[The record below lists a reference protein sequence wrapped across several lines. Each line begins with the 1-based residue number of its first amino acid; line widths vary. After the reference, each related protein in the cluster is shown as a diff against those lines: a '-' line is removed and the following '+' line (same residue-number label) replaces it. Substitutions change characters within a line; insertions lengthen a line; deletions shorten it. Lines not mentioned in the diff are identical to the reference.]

1 LDRGRPGL
9 PVCESGAGETPA
21 LRADAIV
28 VLGCRVEADGQP
40 CRQLR
45 RRVEFGIEAYRK
57 GVAPLLVLSGGG
69 RGPIPEAAV
78 MREVALRAQ
87 VPEAAL
93 LCEAESRDTAE
104 NALHTARLLRGRGHG
119 RVVLVSDRAH
129 LLRARLLFRLAGLT
143 VVAGAPVPPSS
154 RLAGLASVLRNLAAM
169 PISLLAVLTRR

>member
-1 LDRGRPGL
+1 M
-9 PVCESGAGETPA
+9 
-21 LRADAIV
+21 
-28 VLGCRVEADGQP
+28 
-40 CRQLR
+40 
-45 RRVEFGIEAYRK
+45 YRK

-93 LCEAESRDTAE
+93 LCEAESRNTAE
-104 NALHTARLLRGRGHG
+104 NALHSAWLLRDRGLD
-119 RVVLVSDRAH
+119 RVMLVSDRAH

-143 VVAGAPVPPSS
+143 VAAVAPVPASS

-169 PISLLAVLTRR
+169 PVSLLAVLTRR